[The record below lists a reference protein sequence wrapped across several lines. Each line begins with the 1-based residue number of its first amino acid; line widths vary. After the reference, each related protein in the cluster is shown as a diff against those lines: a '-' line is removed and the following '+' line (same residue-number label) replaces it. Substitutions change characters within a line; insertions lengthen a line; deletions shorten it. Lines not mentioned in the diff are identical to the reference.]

1 MDIPINDVQTVRER
15 LQKESESITYNGTL
29 KKQRNI
35 TPLAYK
41 NLKVRQYKGKR
52 MLDLTLGSIA
62 LIICGSSSKFNSLS
76 SLPNGKIRS
85 SPSTVISGR
94 PFIFFAEVCRM
105 VLNL

>member
-15 LQKESESITYNGTL
+15 LQQESESITYNGTL

-62 LIICGSSSKFNSLS
+62 LIFCLLLF
-76 SLPNGKIRS
+76 
-85 SPSTVISGR
+85 
-94 PFIFFAEVCRM
+94 PFIMIGIKQIGRASCRERVYIYIVAVCID
-105 VLNL
+105 NK

>member
-1 MDIPINDVQTVRER
+1 MLDTLCAAPVPLNLGEPCNPWFYCVAIEKIIKCGVPV
-15 LQKESESITYNGTL
+15 GTL
-29 KKQRNI
+29 IYRIGPRADQAHLPFEYI
-35 TPLAYK
+35 
-41 NLKVRQYKGKR
+41 
-52 MLDLTLGSIA
+52 D
-62 LIICGSSSKFNSLS
+62 ICGSSSKFNSLS